1 MPRFEGVLLATV
13 IAKEPVLRET
23 GRWPRQRK
31 PPLDWTLSGL
41 VDIAFDAGWIPSS
54 FRGQQL
60 TLEDGDLGNA
70 VEWLAWLRNLVH
82 PGAFVRELAPEVEI
96 SDAAFANGF
105 GVIEEVF
112 NRLAEVLNDGMP
124 EESGEL
130 PKAARGDPGL
140 AESESRLPGRP
151 RGGSSQHDNQL
162 L

>member
-1 MPRFEGVLLATV
+1 MACHREAAQCADEGLYRPACVMLGAALEGVLLATV

-124 EESGEL
+124 EESGGA
-130 PKAARGDPGL
+130 P
-140 AESESRLPGRP
+140 RLLVETRA
-151 RGGSSQHDNQL
+151 
-162 L
+162 